1 MIFNSTGVSVQLFE
15 MIIQGCWHCG
25 TNPWPGRR
33 HYVPADLEQPETHIH
48 KAVWGT
54 SIQYLEMQFDENQ
67 TQKEKAVNC
76 YAK

>member
-1 MIFNSTGVSVQLFE
+1 MIFNSTGVSVRLFE

-33 HYVPADLEQPETHIH
+33 HYSPADLEQPETHIH

-54 SIQYLEMQFDENQ
+54 SI
-67 TQKEKAVNC
+67 
-76 YAK
+76 